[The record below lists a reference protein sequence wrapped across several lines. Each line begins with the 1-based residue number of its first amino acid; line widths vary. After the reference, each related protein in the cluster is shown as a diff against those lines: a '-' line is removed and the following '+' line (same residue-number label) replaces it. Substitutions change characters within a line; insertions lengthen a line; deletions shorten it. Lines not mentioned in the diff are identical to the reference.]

1 VKHSDSLRRKKE
13 FRYTYRAGK
22 SCGGRLL
29 SLVYARNRGGSS
41 KIGFSVSKKI
51 GNAVAR
57 NRVKRRMREAV
68 TPLIPMIKDGFN
80 LIFIARDVIV
90 DAPFLTIRE
99 GMRAQLQRAGL
110 YRTEKEDA

>member
-1 VKHSDSLRRKKE
+1 M
-13 FRYTYRAGK
+13 
-22 SCGGRLL
+22 
-29 SLVYARNRGGSS
+29 
-41 KIGFSVSKKI
+41 SKKI

-68 TPLIPMIKDGFN
+68 TPLIPMIKDGYN
-80 LIFIARDVIV
+80 LIFIARDVIL